1 VWRWWSRF
9 RAAWKYAS
17 GTEAETTL
25 ATLFAA
31 KEALAQFLAE
41 AQTKREV
48 IAREWSKA
56 VRRHQNLE
64 AGTKLRCDRMLE
76 KLDKLLRV
84 GPRHRNLRSK
94 NKQDEHAQH
103 E

>member
-1 VWRWWSRF
+1 MRRWWSRF

-76 KLDKLLRV
+76 KLDKRATEVAEARAELEALRAGV
-84 GPRHRNLRSK
+84 DK
-94 NKQDEHAQH
+94 
-103 E
+103 